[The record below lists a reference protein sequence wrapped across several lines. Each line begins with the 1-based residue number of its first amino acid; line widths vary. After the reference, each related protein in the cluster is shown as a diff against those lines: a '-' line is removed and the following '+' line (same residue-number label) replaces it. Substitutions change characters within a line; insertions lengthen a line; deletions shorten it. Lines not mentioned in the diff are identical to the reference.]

1 MTIVDSEPGDP
12 KIYYSDAKRMLIR
25 ITGERS
31 TGQLLV
37 AQMIGYYGTE
47 VAKRVDILAAALHQD
62 FSVEGINDLDLG
74 YTPPLSGS

>member
-1 MTIVDSEPGDP
+1 
-12 KIYYSDAKRMLIR
+12 MLIR

-47 VAKRVDILAAALHQD
+47 VAKHVDIFVGALHQD
-62 FSVEGINDLDLG
+62 LSVEGINDLELG
-74 YTPPLSGS
+74 YTPPLSGR

>member
-1 MTIVDSEPGDP
+1 
-12 KIYYSDAKRMLIR
+12 MLIR

-47 VAKRVDILAAALHQD
+47 IAKQVDIFAAALHQGL
-62 FSVEGINDLDLG
+62 SVEGINDLDLG
-74 YTPPLSGS
+74 YTPPLSGR